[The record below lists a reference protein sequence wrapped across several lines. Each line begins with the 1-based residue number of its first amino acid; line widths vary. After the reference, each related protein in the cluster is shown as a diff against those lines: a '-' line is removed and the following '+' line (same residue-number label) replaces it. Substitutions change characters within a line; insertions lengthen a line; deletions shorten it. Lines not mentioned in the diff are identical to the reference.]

1 MSRRLTASAALLL
14 LSVALLG
21 AGELDHDKWRAG
33 SARTLTGK
41 VYTLSIFISEPGD
54 PWRPADKLAML
65 DRQRSAESWLATQAK
80 RYGKELTF
88 EHGQFGL
95 EQDVVLEVIPE
106 ADASGDEPVDWVSR
120 VVPMVGYTDALQLY
134 RQLADD
140 YGCDNAHVIIYAN
153 KRGIGYAMA
162 YSTDMD
168 EQMYF
173 VEGAILHRFY
183 PDGRE
188 MTTASIAHELLHL
201 YGAWDLYQ
209 TFSQTADV
217 EAQARK
223 TFADDIMLRVSYD
236 IHELEVGEL
245 TAWLVGWHD
254 QYKDWY
260 AEYRPTQLQ
269 QY

>member
-1 MSRRLTASAALLL
+1 MARRWPVLLVLTALA
-14 LSVALLG
+14 VALLG
-21 AGELDHDKWRAG
+21 AGEADHAKWRAG

-54 PWRPADKLAML
+54 PWRKADKLVML
-65 DRQRSAESWLATQAK
+65 DKQRGAESWLATQAK
-80 RYGKELTF
+80 RYGKQLTF

-95 EQDVVLEVIPE
+95 DEDVVLDVIPE

-120 VVPMVGYTDALQLY
+120 VAPLLGYTDPLQLH
-134 RQLADD
+134 RQLRDD

-168 EQMYF
+168 ETMYF

-217 EAQARK
+217 EAQARQ

-254 QYKDWY
+254 EYKEWY
-260 AEYRPTQLQ
+260 GDYRPTQLQ